1 MSRKQLVEA
10 LKLNP
15 VILKDFV
22 AAIPEPALDRRR
34 GEGFWTI
41 YEHLLHLVE
50 TQEVIQGRL
59 ELIRDQ
65 ARPVI
70 TPFVPRELPRPRG
83 GGRPSAGELAGHFA
97 GWRER
102 QLRLIEA
109 APQALWEKP
118 AEHPEYERYGFEI
131 LVRHILVHDG
141 LHFARIEDLWLLKD
155 EFLGPL

>member
-15 VILKDFV
+15 VILRDFV

-41 YEHLLHLVE
+41 YEHLVHLVE

-65 ARPVI
+65 DRPVI

-83 GGRPSAGELAGHFA
+83 RPSAGELAEQFA
-97 GWRER
+97 HWRER
-102 QLRLIEA
+102 QVQLIEA
-109 APQALWEKP
+109 APETLWDKP
-118 AEHPEYERYGFEI
+118 AEHPEYESYGFEI

-141 LHFARIEDLWLLKD
+141 LHLARIEDLWLLKD
-155 EFLGPL
+155 EFLSPL

>member
-1 MSRKQLVEA
+1 MSREQLVNA

-15 VILKDFV
+15 TILRDFV
-22 AAIPEPALDRRR
+22 ASIPTSALDRRR

-50 TQEVIQGRL
+50 TQEVSQRRL
-59 ELIRDQ
+59 ELVRDQ

-70 TPFVPRELPRPRG
+70 TPFVPKELPRAPG
-83 GGRPSAGELAGHFA
+83 GGRPTAGELVERFA
-97 GWRER
+97 RWRSD
-102 QLRLIEA
+102 QVRLIEA
-109 APQALWEKP
+109 APEALWRKA

-141 LHFARIEDLWLLKD
+141 QHFARIEDLWLVKD
-155 EFLGPL
+155 EFLSPL

>member
-1 MSRKQLVEA
+1 MSQRHLLEA

-22 AAIPEPALDRRR
+22 ADIPEAALDRRR
-34 GEGFWTI
+34 GEGCWTI

-50 TQEVIQGRL
+50 TQEVILGRL

-70 TPFVPRELPRPRG
+70 TPYAPKRLAA
-83 GGRPSAGELAGHFA
+83 GGRPSAQELVGQFA

-102 QLRLIEA
+102 QVRLIEA
-109 APQALWEKP
+109 APEPLWGKP
-118 AEHPEYERYGFEI
+118 AEHPEYESYGFRI

-141 LHFARIEDLWLLKD
+141 LHFARIEDLWLVKD
-155 EFLGPL
+155 EFLQPL

>member
-1 MSRKQLVEA
+1 MSRKHLLEA

-22 AAIPEPALDRRR
+22 AAIPEPALHHRR
-34 GEGFWTI
+34 GEAFWTI

-50 TQEVIQGRL
+50 TQEVIQRRL

-65 ARPVI
+65 PKPVI
-70 TPFVPRELPRPRG
+70 TPYAPKRLQSGSG
-83 GGRPSAGELAGHFA
+83 GHPAAGELVGQFA
-97 GWRER
+97 RWREA

-109 APQALWEKP
+109 APEPLWDRA
-118 AEHPEYERYGFEI
+118 AEHPEYQRYGFEI

-141 LHFARIEDLWLLKD
+141 LHFARMEDLWLLKD
-155 EFLGPL
+155 EYLTPL

>member
-1 MSRKQLVEA
+1 VSRSHLLEA

-22 AAIPEPALDRRR
+22 ADIPEAALMRRR
-34 GEGFWTI
+34 GEGYWTI

-50 TQEVIQGRL
+50 TQEVIQARL

-70 TPFVPRELPRPRG
+70 TPYAPSRLEPG
-83 GGRPSAGELAGHFA
+83 SGRPSAQELVGQFA
-97 GWRER
+97 RWREA
-102 QLRLIEA
+102 QVRLIEA
-109 APQALWEKP
+109 APEALWDKE
-118 AEHPEYERYGFEI
+118 AGHPEYERYGFEI

-141 LHFARIEDLWLLKD
+141 MHFARIEDLWIMKD
-155 EFLGPL
+155 EALTPL

>member
-1 MSRKQLVEA
+1 MSRSQLVET

-15 VILKDFV
+15 VVLKDFV
-22 AAIPEPALDRRR
+22 AAIPEPALHRRR
-34 GEGFWTI
+34 GEGYWTI

-50 TQEVIQGRL
+50 TQEVIQRRL

-70 TPFVPRELPRPRG
+70 TPYAPKRLEG
-83 GGRPSAGELAGHFA
+83 EKKPSAAELVAQFA
-97 GWRER
+97 LWRER
-102 QLRLIEA
+102 QVRLIEA
-109 APQALWEKP
+109 APPALWDKP

-141 LHFARIEDLWLLKD
+141 AHFARIEDLWLMKD
-155 EFLGPL
+155 ESLTPL

>member
-22 AAIPEPALDRRR
+22 AAIPEPALERRR

-41 YEHLLHLVE
+41 YEHLVHLVE

-65 ARPVI
+65 DRPVI
-70 TPFVPRELPRPRG
+70 TPFVPRELPRAR
-83 GGRPSAGELAGHFA
+83 GRPSAGELAEQFA
-97 GWRER
+97 RWRER
-102 QLRLIEA
+102 QVRLIEA
-109 APQALWEKP
+109 ASQGLWAKA
-118 AEHPEYERYGFEI
+118 AEHPEYDSYGFEI

-141 LHFARIEDLWLLKD
+141 LHLSRIEDLWLMKD
-155 EFLGPL
+155 EFLSPL

>member
-1 MSRKQLVEA
+1 MNRSQLVET

-15 VILKDFV
+15 VVLKDFV
-22 AAIPEPALDRRR
+22 AAIPQEALHRRR

-50 TQEVIQGRL
+50 TQEVSQKRL

-70 TPFVPRELPRPRG
+70 TPYAPKRLPAEARPTAAELV
-83 GGRPSAGELAGHFA
+83 AQFA
-97 GWRER
+97 RWREA
-102 QLRLIEA
+102 QVRLIEA
-109 APQALWEKP
+109 APPALWEKT
-118 AEHPEYERYGFEI
+118 AEHPEYESYGFEI

-141 LHFARIEDLWLLKD
+141 AHFARIEDLWLLKD
-155 EFLGPL
+155 EFLTPL